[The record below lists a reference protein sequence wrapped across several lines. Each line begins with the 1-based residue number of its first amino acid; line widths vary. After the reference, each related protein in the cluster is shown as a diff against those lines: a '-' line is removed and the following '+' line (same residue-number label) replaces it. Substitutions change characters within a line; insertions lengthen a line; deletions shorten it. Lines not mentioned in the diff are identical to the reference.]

1 MTIKD
6 ILHQPFHKMTEPN
19 NLKVL
24 VKFYTNE
31 LGKNVC
37 VSCRGSLNE
46 MILKLKRYFNMSNFE
61 LKNNA
66 YYRLEKGDST
76 TINNNIITDQLALE
90 FLRINKER
98 IKLFSK
104 YPEGWEDLL
113 TAENKEVKEDEVI
126 ELTEDQEAQKKH
138 LMKYKFSELREKY
151 PEVKAEFGGSKANFI
166 DRIITQKESNNN

>member
-1 MTIKD
+1 MTSN
-6 ILHQPFHKMTEPN
+6 E

-24 VKFYTNE
+24 VKFYTE
-31 LGKNVC
+31 TLGGNVC

-46 MILKLKRYFNMSNFE
+46 MILKLKRHFNMSNFE

-66 YYRLEKGDST
+66 YYRLAKGDSR

-90 FLRINKER
+90 FLKINKER

-104 YPEGWEDLL
+104 YPSGWEDML

-126 ELTEDQEAQKKH
+126 ELTQDQEAQKKH

-151 PEVKAEFGGSKANFI
+151 PDVKAEFGGSKASFI
-166 DRIITQKESNNN
+166 DRIITQKENEND